1 MTCASHCHIYLAHK
15 PLSTEIE
22 GSETQ
27 DALVAVVPGKR
38 GRRGGGKVV
47 TWLILCIFGKK
58 KWITLKEN
66 VLNTD
71 KLI

>member
-1 MTCASHCHIYLAHK
+1 
-15 PLSTEIE
+15 LSTEIE

-58 KWITLKEN
+58 NGLHWKKMYWILTN
-66 VLNTD
+66 WS
-71 KLI
+71 